1 MKIEYPGSVHNHTQY
16 SNLRLRDC
24 IIREDKLIDYAIEL
38 GHSVLAITDHEALS
52 CHIKAQKYYRK
63 IKEKH
68 PDFKLILGN
77 EIYLCRDGLTKDNFI
92 SGQDRYYHFILLAK
106 DEIGHAQLRELSTRA
121 WKRSWISKGKMRR
134 VPTYYLDLFEV
145 IGANPGHLIGSTACL
160 GGCLPTQIMRA
171 STNPGNKEL
180 LERIDNWAIQ
190 LHNLFGKD
198 NFYLELQPSAITEQ
212 TYVNRKLIE
221 MSERLGIPYII
232 TTDSHYLKKED
243 APIHEAFLNAQD
255 GDREVKS
262 FYLTTYMMDT
272 EELESHLDLTEEELE
287 KAYGN
292 ILTIRDSCKD
302 YDLTKPLE
310 IPILPWREF
319 SPKNVLRPTMRAAI
333 PHFKTFEESD
343 FIGDKKLIDCIVEK
357 VESDERL
364 QNKET
369 YDAIEDCLEKT
380 WTSSIKNK
388 THWSSYY
395 LNLQK
400 IIDCCWDAGTLVGPG
415 RGSGVGFIL
424 LYLCDITQ
432 INPLWETVQTKSWRF
447 LNPDRVSVLD
457 VDIDIEGSRR
467 KKVLQY
473 LRQAYGEDYV
483 TNVATFGT
491 EKPKSAILTAA
502 RGLGIDID
510 AASAIAALIPVDRGQ
525 PRSLRQC
532 FYGDE
537 EAGFAPVKQFVYEM
551 TENYPE
557 LWEVALRIEGLVNR
571 LGQHAGGVIFTDKP
585 LVDYT
590 ALMRAPDGTLV
601 TAYDLHD
608 DEAVSL
614 IKYDLL
620 SIEGLDKIHN
630 ELDLLVEYGYVT
642 PEPTLKETYEK
653 VVGIYN
659 LERDNPDMWKMI
671 WEHRILS
678 LFQMEQQSGI
688 QGIALTHPQSVDD
701 LAHLNSVIRLMAQ
714 EKGAELPLAK
724 YARFKNDIN
733 LWYDE
738 MDHYSVKK
746 EHQELLKKIL
756 LNSYGICEAQEL
768 FMELVQIP
776 ECGGFD
782 LNWADRLRKSIAKK
796 KASEFEALEKEYYTV
811 TKEKGLDEHLCN
823 YVWSVLVSTSRGYG
837 FNLSHT
843 LSYSLVALQEM
854 NLAFKYPLILWDCA
868 CLINDAGGG
877 SDSEE
882 ESEDSD
888 SCENCY
894 EEVVVS
900 SIDSFVDEPDD
911 DDEDDEDDED
921 EEEAPKKVE
930 KKKKKAKSSNY
941 GKVAT
946 AIGKMREEGVSIVP
960 PDINES
966 KLTFSPNVENSEIR
980 YGLTGITRVGAD
992 IVSEIIK
999 NRPYQ
1004 NLEDL
1009 LNRVKMKKPQVIN
1022 LIKAGA
1028 LDCFGDRTEIMHEY
1042 IDLISGKKKRITL
1055 QNMRMLID
1063 FGLIPDEY
1071 DMSRR
1076 VFNYNA
1082 YLRKLL
1088 DDDKKTYLLNDVAF
1102 GFYEKNFDMDKLKED
1117 SRAES
1122 GFSILKTSWKPIYDS
1137 YMAKVRPYVQSH
1149 NQELLKAVNDRLES
1163 DMWNKYCKGS
1173 LSKWEM
1179 DSVSFYSHPHE
1190 LAGADLSAYNCV
1202 DYFSLPEEP
1211 VIETEIMIKGKKI
1224 PLYKIVRIA
1233 GTVLDRDKN
1242 KHSVTLLTTSGVVTV
1257 KIFGTVFAHYD
1268 KQISERGDDGKKH
1281 VIEKSWFAR
1290 GSKIIVSGI
1299 RRGEVFLGKKYART
1313 PWHLVEKIE
1322 SVDEDG
1328 HVVVRHERAGDEE
1341 I

>member
-1 MKIEYPGSVHNHTQY
+1 MKAEYPGSVHNHTHF

-52 CHIKAQKYYRK
+52 CHIKAQKYYQK
-63 IKEKH
+63 IKEKNS
-68 PDFKLILGN
+68 DFKLILGN

-134 VPTYYLDLFEV
+134 VPTYYSDLFEV

-190 LHNLFGKD
+190 LHNLFGES
-198 NFYLELQPSAITEQ
+198 NFYLELQPSATTEQ

-221 MSERLGIPYII
+221 MSERLDIPYII

-262 FYLTTYMMDT
+262 FYLTTYMMST

-292 ILTIRDSCKD
+292 ILTIRDNCKD

-319 SPKNVLRPTMRAAI
+319 NPKNVLRPTMRAAI

-473 LRQAYGEDYV
+473 LRQVYGEDYV

-630 ELDLLVEYGYVT
+630 ELDLLVEYGYIT

-659 LERDNPDMWKMI
+659 LERNNPDMWKMI

-738 MDHYSVKK
+738 MDHYGVKK

-811 TKEKGLDEHLCN
+811 TKEKSLDEHLCN

-854 NLAFKYPLILWDCA
+854 NLAFRYPLILWDCA

-894 EEVVVS
+894 EEVAVS
-900 SIDSFVDEPDD
+900 SIDSFVDEPD

-946 AIGKMREEGVSIVP
+946 AIGKMREEGVSIAP

-966 KLTFSPNVENSEIR
+966 KLTFSPDVENSEIR

-992 IVSEIIK
+992 VVNEIIK

-1211 VIETEIMIKGKKI
+1211 PIETEIMIKGKKV

-1257 KIFGTVFAHYD
+1257 KIFGPVFAHYD

-1290 GSKIIVSGI
+1290 GSKIIISGI

>member
-1 MKIEYPGSVHNHTQY
+1 MKAEYPGSVHNHTHF

-52 CHIKAQKYYRK
+52 CHIKAQKYYQK
-63 IKEKH
+63 IKEKNS
-68 PDFKLILGN
+68 DFKLILGN

-134 VPTYYLDLFEV
+134 VPTYYSDLFEV

-190 LHNLFGKD
+190 LHNLFGEN
-198 NFYLELQPSAITEQ
+198 NFYLELQPSATTEQ

-221 MSERLGIPYII
+221 MSERLDIPYII

-262 FYLTTYMMDT
+262 FYLTTYMMST

-292 ILTIRDSCKD
+292 ILTIRDNCKD

-319 SPKNVLRPTMRAAI
+319 NPKNVLRPTMRAAI

-630 ELDLLVEYGYVT
+630 ELDLLVEYGYIT

-738 MDHYSVKK
+738 MDHYGVKK

-796 KASEFEALEKEYYTV
+796 KASEFEALEKEYYAV

-854 NLAFKYPLILWDCA
+854 NLAFRYPLILWDCA

-882 ESEDSD
+882 ELEDSD

-894 EEVVVS
+894 EEVAVS

-911 DDEDDEDDED
+911 DEDDEDDED
-921 EEEAPKKVE
+921 EEEVPKKVE

-946 AIGKMREEGVSIVP
+946 AIGKMREEGVSIAP

-966 KLTFSPNVENSEIR
+966 KLTFSPDVENSEIR

-992 IVSEIIK
+992 VVNEIIK

-1076 VFNYNA
+1076 VFNYNV

-1211 VIETEIMIKGKKI
+1211 PIETEIMIKGKKV

>member
-1 MKIEYPGSVHNHTQY
+1 MKIEYPGSVHNHTHF

-52 CHIKAQKYYRK
+52 CHIKAQKYYQK
-63 IKEKH
+63 IKEKN

-134 VPTYYLDLFEV
+134 VPTYYSDLFEV

-190 LHNLFGKD
+190 LHNLFGES
-198 NFYLELQPSAITEQ
+198 NFYLELQPSATTEQ
-212 TYVNRKLIE
+212 TYINRKLIE

-262 FYLTTYMMDT
+262 FYLTTYMMST

-292 ILTIRDSCKD
+292 ILTIRNNCKD
-302 YDLTKPLE
+302 YDLAKPLE

-319 SPKNVLRPTMRAAI
+319 NPKNVLRPTMRAAI

-630 ELDLLVEYGYVT
+630 ELDLLVEYGYIT

-738 MDHYSVKK
+738 MDHYGVKK

-811 TKEKGLDEHLCN
+811 TKEKSLDEHLCN

-854 NLAFKYPLILWDCA
+854 NLAFRYPLILWDCA

-894 EEVVVS
+894 EEVAVS

-911 DDEDDEDDED
+911 DEDDEDDED
-921 EEEAPKKVE
+921 EEVPKKVE

-946 AIGKMREEGVSIVP
+946 AIGKMREEGVSIAP

-966 KLTFSPNVENSEIR
+966 KLTFSPDVENSEIR

-992 IVSEIIK
+992 VVNEIIK

-1028 LDCFGDRTEIMHEY
+1028 LDCFGDRIEIMHEY

>member
-1 MKIEYPGSVHNHTQY
+1 MKAEYPGSVHNHTHF

-52 CHIKAQKYYRK
+52 CHIKAQKYYQK
-63 IKEKH
+63 IKEKNS
-68 PDFKLILGN
+68 DFKLILGN

-134 VPTYYLDLFEV
+134 VPTYYSDLFEV

-190 LHNLFGKD
+190 LHNLFGEN
-198 NFYLELQPSAITEQ
+198 NFYLELQPSATTEQ

-221 MSERLGIPYII
+221 MSERLDIPYII

-262 FYLTTYMMDT
+262 FYLTTYMMST

-292 ILTIRDSCKD
+292 ILTIRDNCKD

-319 SPKNVLRPTMRAAI
+319 NPKNVLRPTMRAAI

-369 YDAIEDCLEKT
+369 YNAIEDCLEKT

-630 ELDLLVEYGYVT
+630 ELDLLVEYGYVI

-724 YARFKNDIN
+724 YARFKNNIN

-738 MDHYSVKK
+738 MDHYGVKK

-854 NLAFKYPLILWDCA
+854 NLAFRYPLILWDCA

-877 SDSEE
+877 SDNEE

-894 EEVVVS
+894 EEVTVS

-911 DDEDDEDDED
+911 DEDDEEDED
-921 EEEAPKKVE
+921 EEAPKKVE

-946 AIGKMREEGVSIVP
+946 AIGKMREEGVSIAP

-966 KLTFSPNVENSEIR
+966 KFTFSPDVENSEIR

-992 IVSEIIK
+992 VVNEIIK

-1022 LIKAGA
+1022 LIKAGT

-1088 DDDKKTYLLNDVAF
+1088 DDDKKTYLLNGVAF

-1211 VIETEIMIKGKKI
+1211 PIETEIMIKGKKV

-1257 KIFGTVFAHYD
+1257 KIFGPVFAHYD

-1281 VIEKSWFAR
+1281 IIEKSWFAR
-1290 GSKIIVSGI
+1290 GSKIIISGI

-1313 PWHLVEKIE
+1313 PWHLVEQIE

>member
-190 LHNLFGKD
+190 LHSLFGKD
-198 NFYLELQPSAITEQ
+198 NFYLELQPSATTEQ

-319 SPKNVLRPTMRAAI
+319 NPKNVLRPTMRAAI

-642 PEPTLKETYEK
+642 PESTLKETYEK

-868 CLINDAGGG
+868 CLINDAGGS
-877 SDSEE
+877 SDNEE
-882 ESEDSD
+882 ESEDLDSD
-888 SCENCY
+888 ENCY
-894 EEVVVS
+894 EEITTTS

-911 DDEDDEDDED
+911 EEDDEDDDD

-946 AIGKMREEGVSIVP
+946 AIGKMRAEGVSIVP

-966 KLTFSPNVENSEIR
+966 KLTFSPDVENSEIR

-1163 DMWNKYCKGS
+1163 DMWDKYCKGS

-1211 VIETEIMIKGKKI
+1211 VIETEIMIKGKKV

-1268 KQISERGDDGKKH
+1268 KQISERGEDGKKH
-1281 VIEKSWFAR
+1281 ITEKSWFAR
-1290 GSKIIVSGI
+1290 GEKIIISGI

>member
-1 MKIEYPGSVHNHTQY
+1 MKAEYPGSVHNHTHF

-52 CHIKAQKYYRK
+52 CHIKAQKYYQK
-63 IKEKH
+63 IKEKNS
-68 PDFKLILGN
+68 DFKLILGN

-134 VPTYYLDLFEV
+134 VPTYYSDLFEV

-190 LHNLFGKD
+190 LHNLFGES
-198 NFYLELQPSAITEQ
+198 NFYLELQPSATTEQ

-262 FYLTTYMMDT
+262 FYLTTYMMST

-292 ILTIRDSCKD
+292 ILTIRDNCKD

-319 SPKNVLRPTMRAAI
+319 NPKNVLRPTMRAAI

-473 LRQAYGEDYV
+473 LRQVYGEDYV

-630 ELDLLVEYGYVT
+630 ELDLLVEYGYIT

-659 LERDNPDMWKMI
+659 LERNNPDMWKMI

-738 MDHYSVKK
+738 MDHYGVKK

-811 TKEKGLDEHLCN
+811 TKEKSLDEHLCN

-854 NLAFKYPLILWDCA
+854 NLAFRYPLILWDCA

-894 EEVVVS
+894 EEVAVS
-900 SIDSFVDEPDD
+900 SIDSFVDEPD

-946 AIGKMREEGVSIVP
+946 AIGKMREEGVSIAP

-966 KLTFSPNVENSEIR
+966 KLTFSPDVENSEIR

-992 IVSEIIK
+992 VVNEIIK

-1028 LDCFGDRTEIMHEY
+1028 LDCLGDRTEIMHEY

-1055 QNMRMLID
+1055 KNMRMLID

-1211 VIETEIMIKGKKI
+1211 PIETEIMIKGKKV

-1257 KIFGTVFAHYD
+1257 KIFGPVFAHYD

-1328 HVVVRHERAGDEE
+1328 HVVVKHERAGDEE

>member
-1 MKIEYPGSVHNHTQY
+1 MQNHTQY

-24 IIREDKLIDYAIEL
+24 IIRENKLIDYAIEL

-63 IKEKH
+63 IKEKN
-68 PDFKLILGN
+68 PNFKLILGN

-121 WKRSWISKGKMRR
+121 WKRSWISRGKMRR
-134 VPTYYLDLFEV
+134 VPTYYSDLFDV
-145 IGANPGHLIGSTACL
+145 IGANPGHIIASTACL

-190 LHNLFGKD
+190 LHNLFGES
-198 NFYLELQPSAITEQ
+198 NFYLELQPSATTEQ

-262 FYLTTYMMDT
+262 FYLTTYMMST

-292 ILTIRDSCKD
+292 ILTIRNNCKD

-319 SPKNVLRPTMRAAI
+319 NPKNVLRPTMRAAI

-473 LRQAYGEDYV
+473 LRQVYGEDYV

-630 ELDLLVEYGYVT
+630 ELDLLVEYGYIT

-738 MDHYSVKK
+738 MDHYGVKK

-796 KASEFEALEKEYYTV
+796 KASEFETLEKEYYTV

-854 NLAFKYPLILWDCA
+854 NLAFRYPLILWDCA

-894 EEVVVS
+894 EEVAVS
-900 SIDSFVDEPDD
+900 SIDSFVDEPD

-946 AIGKMREEGVSIVP
+946 AIGKMREEGVSIAP

-966 KLTFSPNVENSEIR
+966 KLTFSPDVENSEIR

-992 IVSEIIK
+992 VVNEIIK

-1022 LIKAGA
+1022 LIKAGT

-1082 YLRKLL
+1082 YLRKFL

-1149 NQELLKAVNDRLES
+1149 NQDLLKAVNDRLES

>member
-1 MKIEYPGSVHNHTQY
+1 MQNHTQY

-24 IIREDKLIDYAIEL
+24 IIRENKLIDYAIEL

-63 IKEKH
+63 IKEKN
-68 PDFKLILGN
+68 PNFKLILGN

-121 WKRSWISKGKMRR
+121 WKRSWISRGKMRR
-134 VPTYYLDLFEV
+134 VPTYYSDLFDV
-145 IGANPGHLIGSTACL
+145 IGANPGHIIASTACL

-190 LHNLFGKD
+190 LHNLFGES
-198 NFYLELQPSAITEQ
+198 NFYLELQPSATTEQ

-262 FYLTTYMMDT
+262 FYLTTYMMST

-292 ILTIRDSCKD
+292 ILTIRNNCKD

-319 SPKNVLRPTMRAAI
+319 NPKNVLRPTMRAAI

-473 LRQAYGEDYV
+473 LRQVYGEDYV

-630 ELDLLVEYGYVT
+630 ELDLLVEYGYIT

-738 MDHYSVKK
+738 MDHYGVKK

-811 TKEKGLDEHLCN
+811 TKEKNLDEHLCN

-854 NLAFKYPLILWDCA
+854 NLAFRYPLILWDCA

-894 EEVVVS
+894 EEVAVS
-900 SIDSFVDEPDD
+900 SIDSFVDEPD

-946 AIGKMREEGVSIVP
+946 AIGKMREEGVSIAP

-966 KLTFSPNVENSEIR
+966 KLTFSPDVENSEIR

-992 IVSEIIK
+992 VVNEIIK

-1082 YLRKLL
+1082 YLRKFL

-1149 NQELLKAVNDRLES
+1149 NQDLLKAVNDRLES

-1268 KQISERGDDGKKH
+1268 KQISERGNDGKKH

>member
-1 MKIEYPGSVHNHTQY
+1 MKAEYPGSVHNHTHF

-52 CHIKAQKYYRK
+52 CHIKAQKYYQK
-63 IKEKH
+63 IKEKN

-134 VPTYYLDLFEV
+134 VPTYYSDLFEV

-190 LHNLFGKD
+190 LHNLFGEN
-198 NFYLELQPSAITEQ
+198 NFYLELQPSATTEQ

-221 MSERLGIPYII
+221 MSERLDIPYII

-262 FYLTTYMMDT
+262 FYLTTYMMNT

-292 ILTIRDSCKD
+292 ILTIKDNCKD

-319 SPKNVLRPTMRAAI
+319 NPKNVLRPTMRAAI

-630 ELDLLVEYGYVT
+630 ELDLLVEYGYIT

-724 YARFKNDIN
+724 YARFKNNIN

-738 MDHYSVKK
+738 MDHYGVKK

-811 TKEKGLDEHLCN
+811 TKEKSLDEHLCN

-854 NLAFKYPLILWDCA
+854 NLAFRYPLILWDCA

-894 EEVVVS
+894 EEVAVS
-900 SIDSFVDEPDD
+900 SIVSFVDEPDD
-911 DDEDDEDDED
+911 DEDDGD
-921 EEEAPKKVE
+921 EEEVPKKVE

-966 KLTFSPNVENSEIR
+966 KLTFSPDVENSEIR

-992 IVSEIIK
+992 VVNEIIK

-1042 IDLISGKKKRITL
+1042 IDLISDKKKRITL

-1102 GFYEKNFDMDKLKED
+1102 GFYEKNFDMNKLRED

>member
-198 NFYLELQPSAITEQ
+198 NFYLELQPSATTEQ

-571 LGQHAGGVIFTDKP
+571 LGQHAGGVIFTDRP

-642 PEPTLKETYEK
+642 PESTLKETYEK

-868 CLINDAGGG
+868 CLINDAGGS
-877 SDSEE
+877 SDNEE
-882 ESEDSD
+882 ESEDLDSD
-888 SCENCY
+888 ENCY
-894 EEVVVS
+894 EEITTTS

-911 DDEDDEDDED
+911 EEDDEDDDD

-946 AIGKMREEGVSIVP
+946 AIGKMRAEGVSIVP

-966 KLTFSPNVENSEIR
+966 KLTFSPDVENSEIR

-1122 GFSILKTSWKPIYDS
+1122 GFSILKTSWKPIYDF

>member
-1 MKIEYPGSVHNHTQY
+1 MKAEYPGSVHNHTHF

-52 CHIKAQKYYRK
+52 CHIKAQKYYQK
-63 IKEKH
+63 IKEKNS
-68 PDFKLILGN
+68 DFKLILGN

-134 VPTYYLDLFEV
+134 VPTYYSDLFEV

-160 GGCLPTQIMRA
+160 GGCLPTQIMQA

-190 LHNLFGKD
+190 LHNLFGEN
-198 NFYLELQPSAITEQ
+198 NFYLELQPSATTEQ

-221 MSERLGIPYII
+221 MSERLDIPYII

-262 FYLTTYMMDT
+262 FYLTTYMMST

-292 ILTIRDSCKD
+292 ILTIRDNCKD

-319 SPKNVLRPTMRAAI
+319 NPKNVLRPTMRAAI

-724 YARFKNDIN
+724 YARFKNNIN

-738 MDHYSVKK
+738 MDHYGVKK

-796 KASEFEALEKEYYTV
+796 KASEFEALEKEYYAV

-877 SDSEE
+877 SDNEE

-888 SCENCY
+888 GCENCY
-894 EEVVVS
+894 EEVTVS

-911 DDEDDEDDED
+911 DEDDEEDED
-921 EEEAPKKVE
+921 EEAPKKVE

-946 AIGKMREEGVSIVP
+946 AIGKMREEGVSIAP

-966 KLTFSPNVENSEIR
+966 KLTFSPDVENSEIR

-992 IVSEIIK
+992 VVNEIIK

-1088 DDDKKTYLLNDVAF
+1088 DNDKKTYLLNDVAF

-1211 VIETEIMIKGKKI
+1211 PIETEIMIKGKKV

-1233 GTVLDRDKN
+1233 GTVLDRDKS

-1257 KIFGTVFAHYD
+1257 KIFGPVFAHYD

-1281 VIEKSWFAR
+1281 IIEKSWFAR
-1290 GSKIIVSGI
+1290 GSKIIISGI

-1313 PWHLVEKIE
+1313 PWHLVEQIE

>member
-1 MKIEYPGSVHNHTQY
+1 MKAEYPGSVHNHTHF

-52 CHIKAQKYYRK
+52 CHIKAQKYYQK
-63 IKEKH
+63 IKEKN

-134 VPTYYLDLFEV
+134 VPTYYSDLFEV

-180 LERIDNWAIQ
+180 LERIDNWVIQ
-190 LHNLFGKD
+190 LHNLFGES
-198 NFYLELQPSAITEQ
+198 NFYLELQPSATTEQ

-262 FYLTTYMMDT
+262 FYLTTYMMST

-292 ILTIRDSCKD
+292 ILTIRNNCKD
-302 YDLTKPLE
+302 YDLAKPLE

-319 SPKNVLRPTMRAAI
+319 NPKNVLRPTMRAAI

-642 PEPTLKETYEK
+642 PESTLKETYEK

-738 MDHYSVKK
+738 MDHYGVKK

-966 KLTFSPNVENSEIR
+966 KLTFSPDVENSEIR

-1102 GFYEKNFDMDKLKED
+1102 GFYEKNFDIDKLKED

-1281 VIEKSWFAR
+1281 VIEKSLFTR
-1290 GSKIIVSGI
+1290 GTKIIITGI
-1299 RRGEVFLGKKYART
+1299 RRGEVFVAKKYART
-1313 PWHLVEKIE
+1313 PYPLVEKIDE
-1322 SVDEDG
+1322 IYEDG
-1328 HVVVRHERAGDEE
+1328 TIRTSIRDTNSL
-1341 I
+1341 

>member
-1 MKIEYPGSVHNHTQY
+1 MKAEYPGSVHNHTHF

-52 CHIKAQKYYRK
+52 CHIKAQKYYQK
-63 IKEKH
+63 IKEKNS
-68 PDFKLILGN
+68 DFKLILGN

-134 VPTYYLDLFEV
+134 VPTYYSDLFEV

-190 LHNLFGKD
+190 LHNLFGES
-198 NFYLELQPSAITEQ
+198 NFYLELQPSATTEQ

-221 MSERLGIPYII
+221 MSERLDIPYII

-262 FYLTTYMMDT
+262 FYLTTYMMST

-292 ILTIRDSCKD
+292 ILTIRDNCKD

-319 SPKNVLRPTMRAAI
+319 NPKNVLRPTMRAAI

-473 LRQAYGEDYV
+473 LRQVYGEDYV

-630 ELDLLVEYGYVT
+630 ELDLLVEYGYIT

-659 LERDNPDMWKMI
+659 LERNNPDMWKMI

-738 MDHYSVKK
+738 MDHYGVKK

-811 TKEKGLDEHLCN
+811 TKEKSLNEHLCN

-854 NLAFKYPLILWDCA
+854 NLAFRYPLILWDCA

-894 EEVVVS
+894 EEVAVS
-900 SIDSFVDEPDD
+900 SIDSFVDEPD

-946 AIGKMREEGVSIVP
+946 AIGKMREEGVSIAP

-966 KLTFSPNVENSEIR
+966 KLTFSPDVENSEIR

-992 IVSEIIK
+992 VVNEIIK

-1211 VIETEIMIKGKKI
+1211 PIETEIMIKGKKV

-1257 KIFGTVFAHYD
+1257 KIFGPVFAHYD

-1290 GSKIIVSGI
+1290 GSKIIISGI

>member
-1 MKIEYPGSVHNHTQY
+1 MKAEYPGSVHNHTHF

-52 CHIKAQKYYRK
+52 CHIKAQKYYQK
-63 IKEKH
+63 IKEKN

-134 VPTYYLDLFEV
+134 VPTYYSDLFEV
-145 IGANPGHLIGSTACL
+145 VGANPGHLIGSTACL
-160 GGCLPTQIMRA
+160 GGCLPTQIIRA

-190 LHNLFGKD
+190 LHNLFGEG
-198 NFYLELQPSAITEQ
+198 NFYLELQPSATTEQ

-292 ILTIRDSCKD
+292 ILTIKDNCKD

-319 SPKNVLRPTMRAAI
+319 NPKNVLRPTMRAAI
-333 PHFKTFEESD
+333 SHFKTFEESD
-343 FIGDKKLIDCIVEK
+343 FIGDRKLIDCIVEK
-357 VESDERL
+357 VESDKRL

-432 INPLWETVQTKSWRF
+432 INPLLETVQTKSWRF

-557 LWEVALRIEGLVNR
+557 LWEVALRIEGLVNH

-630 ELDLLVEYGYVT
+630 ELDLLVEYGYVI

-724 YARFKNDIN
+724 YARFKNNIN

-738 MDHYSVKK
+738 MDHYGVKK

-796 KASEFEALEKEYYTV
+796 KASEFEALEKEYYAV

-854 NLAFKYPLILWDCA
+854 NLAFRYPLILWDCA

-877 SDSEE
+877 SDNEE

-894 EEVVVS
+894 EEVTVS

-911 DDEDDEDDED
+911 DEDDEEDED
-921 EEEAPKKVE
+921 EEAPKKVE

-946 AIGKMREEGVSIVP
+946 AIGKMREEGVSIAP

-966 KLTFSPNVENSEIR
+966 KLTFSPDVENSEIR

-992 IVSEIIK
+992 VVNEIIK

-1028 LDCFGDRTEIMHEY
+1028 LDCFGDRIEIMHEY

-1102 GFYEKNFDMDKLKED
+1102 EFYEKNFDMDKLKED

-1211 VIETEIMIKGKKI
+1211 PIETEIMIKGKKV

-1257 KIFGTVFAHYD
+1257 KIFGPVFAHYD

-1281 VIEKSWFAR
+1281 IIEKSWFAR
-1290 GSKIIVSGI
+1290 GSKIIISGI

-1313 PWHLVEKIE
+1313 PWHLVEQIE

>member
-1 MKIEYPGSVHNHTQY
+1 MKAEYPGSVHNHTHF

-52 CHIKAQKYYRK
+52 CHIKAQKYYQK
-63 IKEKH
+63 IKEKN

-134 VPTYYLDLFEV
+134 VPTYYSDLFEV

-180 LERIDNWAIQ
+180 LKRIDNWAIQ
-190 LHNLFGKD
+190 LHNLFGES
-198 NFYLELQPSAITEQ
+198 NFYLELQPSATTEQ

-221 MSERLGIPYII
+221 MSERLDIPYII

-262 FYLTTYMMDT
+262 FYLTTYMMST

-292 ILTIRDSCKD
+292 ILTIRDNCKD

-319 SPKNVLRPTMRAAI
+319 NPKNVLRPTMRAAI

-473 LRQAYGEDYV
+473 LRQVYGEDYV

-630 ELDLLVEYGYVT
+630 ELDLLVEYGYIT

-659 LERDNPDMWKMI
+659 LERNNPDMWKMI

-738 MDHYSVKK
+738 MDHYGVKK

-811 TKEKGLDEHLCN
+811 TKEKSLDEHLCN

-854 NLAFKYPLILWDCA
+854 NLAFRYPLILWDCA

-894 EEVVVS
+894 EEVAVS
-900 SIDSFVDEPDD
+900 SIDSFVDEPD

-946 AIGKMREEGVSIVP
+946 AIGKMREEGVSIAP

-966 KLTFSPNVENSEIR
+966 KLTFSPDVENSEIR

-992 IVSEIIK
+992 VVNEIIK

-1211 VIETEIMIKGKKI
+1211 PIETEIMIKGKKV

-1257 KIFGTVFAHYD
+1257 KIFGPVFAHYD
-1268 KQISERGDDGKKH
+1268 KQISERGDDGKKY

-1290 GSKIIVSGI
+1290 GSKIIISGI

>member
-1 MKIEYPGSVHNHTQY
+1 MQNHTQY

-24 IIREDKLIDYAIEL
+24 IIRENKLIDYAIEL

-63 IKEKH
+63 IKEKS
-68 PDFKLILGN
+68 PNFKLILGN

-121 WKRSWISKGKMRR
+121 WKRSWISRGKMRR
-134 VPTYYLDLFEV
+134 VPTYYSDLFDV
-145 IGANPGHLIGSTACL
+145 IGANPGHIIASTACL

-190 LHNLFGKD
+190 LHNLFGES
-198 NFYLELQPSAITEQ
+198 NFYLELQPSATTEQ

-262 FYLTTYMMDT
+262 FYLTTYMMST

-292 ILTIRDSCKD
+292 ILTIRNNCKD

-319 SPKNVLRPTMRAAI
+319 NPKNVLRPTMRAAI

-473 LRQAYGEDYV
+473 LRQVYGEDYV

-630 ELDLLVEYGYVT
+630 ELDLLVEYGYIT

-738 MDHYSVKK
+738 MDHYGVKK

-854 NLAFKYPLILWDCA
+854 NLAFRYPLILWDCA

-894 EEVVVS
+894 EEVAVS
-900 SIDSFVDEPDD
+900 SIDSFVDEPD

-946 AIGKMREEGVSIVP
+946 AIGKMREEGVSIAP

-966 KLTFSPNVENSEIR
+966 KLTFSPDVENSEIR

-992 IVSEIIK
+992 VVNEIIK

-1055 QNMRMLID
+1055 QNMKMLID

-1082 YLRKLL
+1082 YLRKFL

-1149 NQELLKAVNDRLES
+1149 NQDLLKAVNDRLES

-1281 VIEKSWFAR
+1281 VIEKSLFTR
-1290 GSKIIVSGI
+1290 GTKIIVSGI

>member
-1 MKIEYPGSVHNHTQY
+1 MKAEYPGSVHNHTHF

-52 CHIKAQKYYRK
+52 CHIKAQKYYQK
-63 IKEKH
+63 IKEKN

-134 VPTYYLDLFEV
+134 VPTYYSDLFEV
-145 IGANPGHLIGSTACL
+145 VGANPGHLIGSTACL

-190 LHNLFGKD
+190 LHNLFGEG
-198 NFYLELQPSAITEQ
+198 NFYLELQPSATTEQ

-292 ILTIRDSCKD
+292 ILTIRDNCKD

-310 IPILPWREF
+310 IPILPWRKF
-319 SPKNVLRPTMRAAI
+319 NPKNVLRPTMRAAI
-333 PHFKTFEESD
+333 SHFKTFEESD
-343 FIGDKKLIDCIVEK
+343 FIGDRKLIDCIVEK
-357 VESDERL
+357 VENDERL

-447 LNPDRVSVLD
+447 LNPDRVSILD

-630 ELDLLVEYGYVT
+630 ELDLLVEYGYVI

-714 EKGAELPLAK
+714 KKGAELPLAK
-724 YARFKNDIN
+724 YARFKNNIN

-738 MDHYSVKK
+738 MDHYGVKK

-854 NLAFKYPLILWDCA
+854 NLAFRYPLILWDCA

-877 SDSEE
+877 SDNEE

-894 EEVVVS
+894 EEVTVS

-911 DDEDDEDDED
+911 DEDDEDDED
-921 EEEAPKKVE
+921 EETPKKLE

-946 AIGKMREEGVSIVP
+946 AIGKMREEGVSIAP

-966 KLTFSPNVENSEIR
+966 KLTFSPDVENSEIR

-992 IVSEIIK
+992 VVNEIIK

-1028 LDCFGDRTEIMHEY
+1028 LDCFGDRIEIMHEY

-1211 VIETEIMIKGKKI
+1211 PIETEIMIKGKKV

-1257 KIFGTVFAHYD
+1257 KIFGPVFAHYD

-1290 GSKIIVSGI
+1290 GSKIIISGI

-1313 PWHLVEKIE
+1313 PWHLVEQIE

>member
-1 MKIEYPGSVHNHTQY
+1 MKAEYPGSVHNHTHF

-52 CHIKAQKYYRK
+52 CHIKAQKYYQK
-63 IKEKH
+63 IKEKN

-134 VPTYYLDLFEV
+134 VPTYYSDLFEV

-190 LHNLFGKD
+190 LHNLFGEN
-198 NFYLELQPSAITEQ
+198 NFYLELQPSATTEQ

-221 MSERLGIPYII
+221 MSERLDIPYII

-262 FYLTTYMMDT
+262 FYLTAYMMNT

-292 ILTIRDSCKD
+292 ILTIKDNCKD

-319 SPKNVLRPTMRAAI
+319 NPKNVLRPTMRAAI

-483 TNVATFGT
+483 INVATFGT

-630 ELDLLVEYGYVT
+630 ELDLLVEYGYIT
-642 PEPTLKETYEK
+642 PELTLKETYEK

-724 YARFKNDIN
+724 YARFKNNIN

-738 MDHYSVKK
+738 MDHYGVKK

-811 TKEKGLDEHLCN
+811 TKEKSLDEHLCN

-854 NLAFKYPLILWDCA
+854 NLAFRYPLILWDCA

-894 EEVVVS
+894 EEVAVS

-911 DDEDDEDDED
+911 DEDDDD
-921 EEEAPKKVE
+921 EEEVPKKVE

-966 KLTFSPNVENSEIR
+966 KLTFSPDVENSEIR

-992 IVSEIIK
+992 VVNEIIK

-1042 IDLISGKKKRITL
+1042 IDLISDKKKRITL

-1102 GFYEKNFDMDKLKED
+1102 GFYEKNFDMNKLKED

-1299 RRGEVFLGKKYART
+1299 RRGEVFLGKEYART

>member
-1 MKIEYPGSVHNHTQY
+1 MQNHTQY

-24 IIREDKLIDYAIEL
+24 IIRENKLIDYAIEL

-63 IKEKH
+63 IKEKN
-68 PDFKLILGN
+68 PNFKLILGN

-121 WKRSWISKGKMRR
+121 WKRSWISRGKMRR
-134 VPTYYLDLFEV
+134 VPTYYSDLFDV
-145 IGANPGHLIGSTACL
+145 IGANPGHIIASTACL

-190 LHNLFGKD
+190 LHNLFGES
-198 NFYLELQPSAITEQ
+198 NFYLELQPSATTEQ

-262 FYLTTYMMDT
+262 FYLTTYMMST

-292 ILTIRDSCKD
+292 ILTIRNNCKD

-319 SPKNVLRPTMRAAI
+319 NPKNVLRPTMRAAI

-473 LRQAYGEDYV
+473 LRQVYGEDYV

-630 ELDLLVEYGYVT
+630 ELDLLVEYGYIT

-724 YARFKNDIN
+724 YARFKNDIT

-738 MDHYSVKK
+738 MDHYGVKK

-854 NLAFKYPLILWDCA
+854 NLALRYPLILWDCA

-894 EEVVVS
+894 EEVAVS
-900 SIDSFVDEPDD
+900 SIDSFVDEPD

-946 AIGKMREEGVSIVP
+946 AIGKMREEGVSIAP

-966 KLTFSPNVENSEIR
+966 KLTFSPDVENSEIR

-992 IVSEIIK
+992 VVNEIIK

-1082 YLRKLL
+1082 YLRKFL

-1149 NQELLKAVNDRLES
+1149 NQDLLKAVNDRLES

-1281 VIEKSWFAR
+1281 VIEKSLFTR
-1290 GSKIIVSGI
+1290 GTKIIVSGV
-1299 RRGEVFLGKKYART
+1299 RRGDVFIAKKYART
-1313 PWHLVEKIE
+1313 PYPLVEKIDE
-1322 SVDEDG
+1322 IYEDG
-1328 HVVVRHERAGDEE
+1328 TIRTSIRDTNSL
-1341 I
+1341 

>member
-1 MKIEYPGSVHNHTQY
+1 MQNHTQY

-24 IIREDKLIDYAIEL
+24 IIRENQLIDYAIEL
-38 GHSVLAITDHEALS
+38 GHSVVAITDHEALS

-63 IKEKH
+63 IKEKN

-121 WKRSWISKGKMRR
+121 WKRSWISRGKMRR
-134 VPTYYLDLFEV
+134 VPTYYSDLFDV
-145 IGANPGHLIGSTACL
+145 IGANPGHIIASTACL

-171 STNPGNKEL
+171 SRTPNDTQL
-180 LERIDNWAIQ
+180 LERIDNWVIQ
-190 LHNLFGKD
+190 LHKLFGEG
-198 NFYLELQPSAITEQ
+198 NFYLELQPSESIEQ

-221 MSERLGIPYII
+221 MGERLGVPYII

-272 EELESHLDLTEEELE
+272 EELESHLDLTKEELE
-287 KAYGN
+287 TAYNN
-292 ILTIRDSCKD
+292 ILAIKDSCCD

-319 SPKNVLRPTMRAAI
+319 NPKNILRPEMRAAI
-333 PHFKTFEESD
+333 PHFETFEKSD
-343 FIGDKKLIDCIVEK
+343 FIGDRKLVDCIVEK

-473 LRQAYGEDYV
+473 LRQVYGEDYV

-585 LVDYT
+585 MVEYT
-590 ALMRAPDGTLV
+590 ALMRAPDDTLV

-608 DEAVSL
+608 AESVSL

-630 ELDLLVEYGYVT
+630 ELDLLTEYGYVT
-642 PEPTLKETYEK
+642 PEATLKETYEK

-659 LERDNPDMWKMI
+659 LERNDPEMWKMI
-671 WEHRILS
+671 WKHRVLS

-688 QGIALTHPQSVDD
+688 QGIALTHPESVDD

-724 YARFKNDIN
+724 YARFKNDIT

-738 MDHYSVKK
+738 MDHYGVKK

-796 KASEFEALEKEYYTV
+796 NASEFEALEKEYYSV

-854 NLAFKYPLILWDCA
+854 NLAFKYPVIFWDCA
-868 CLINDAGGG
+868 CLINDAGGTNG
-877 SDSEE
+877 EEDEDEE
-882 ESEDSD
+882 ELE
-888 SCENCY
+888 SCC
-894 EEVVVS
+894 EEAVTS
-900 SIDSFVDEPDD
+900 SIDSFIDEEDDD
-911 DDEDDEDDED
+911 DDEEDDE
-921 EEEAPKKVE
+921 EETVKKVE
-930 KKKKKAKSSNY
+930 KKKKKVKSTNY

-946 AIGKMREEGVSIVP
+946 AIGKMRAEGVSIVP

-966 KLTFSPNVENSEIR
+966 TLTFSPDVENLEIR

-992 IVSEIIK
+992 VVSEIIK

-1042 IDLISGKKKRITL
+1042 IGIIAGKKKRITL

-1071 DMSRR
+1071 DMVRR
-1076 VFNYNA
+1076 VFNYNG
-1082 YLRKLL
+1082 YLKKLI
-1088 DDDKKTYLLNDVAF
+1088 DEDKKIYLLNDIAL
-1102 GFYEKNFDMDKLKED
+1102 GFYEKNFDMDKLRED
-1117 SRAES
+1117 PRAES
-1122 GFSILKTSWKPIYDS
+1122 GFGILKTTWKSIYDS
-1137 YMAKVRPYVQSH
+1137 YMDKVRPYVKKHSE
-1149 NQELLKAVNDRLES
+1149 ELLNAVNNRLES
-1163 DMWNKYCKGS
+1163 DMWEKYCKGS

-1190 LAGADLSAYNCV
+1190 LEGVNLDPYHCV
-1202 DYFSLPEEP
+1202 DFFSLPEEP
-1211 VIETEIMIKGKKI
+1211 KVVETITIKGKNV
-1224 PLYKIVRIA
+1224 PLYKISRIA

-1242 KHSVTLLTTSGVVTV
+1242 KHSVTLLTTTGVVTV
-1257 KIFGTVFAHYD
+1257 KVFGPVFAHYD
-1268 KQISERGDDGKKH
+1268 KQISERGEDGKKH

-1299 RRGEVFLGKKYART
+1299 RRGDAFIAKKYART
-1313 PWHLVEKIE
+1313 PWHLVEKIDI
-1322 SVDEDG
+1322 VNDDG
-1328 HVVVRHERAGDEE
+1328 SIVLKRERAGDEE
-1341 I
+1341 E

>member
-1 MKIEYPGSVHNHTQY
+1 MQNHTQY

-24 IIREDKLIDYAIEL
+24 IIRENKLIDYAIEL

-63 IKEKH
+63 IKEKN
-68 PDFKLILGN
+68 PNFKLILGN

-121 WKRSWISKGKMRR
+121 WKRSWISRGKMRR
-134 VPTYYLDLFEV
+134 VPTYYSDLFDV
-145 IGANPGHLIGSTACL
+145 IGANPGHIIASTACL

-190 LHNLFGKD
+190 LHNLFGES
-198 NFYLELQPSAITEQ
+198 NFYLELQPSATTEQ

-262 FYLTTYMMDT
+262 FYLTTYMMST

-292 ILTIRDSCKD
+292 ILTIRNNCKD

-319 SPKNVLRPTMRAAI
+319 NPKNVLRPTMRAAI

-473 LRQAYGEDYV
+473 LRQVYGEDYV

-630 ELDLLVEYGYVT
+630 ELDLLVEYGYIT

-738 MDHYSVKK
+738 MDHYGVKK

-854 NLAFKYPLILWDCA
+854 NLAFRYPLILWDCA

-894 EEVVVS
+894 EEVTVS

-911 DDEDDEDDED
+911 DEDDEDDED
-921 EEEAPKKVE
+921 EEAPKKVE

-946 AIGKMREEGVSIVP
+946 AIGKMREEGVSIAP

-966 KLTFSPNVENSEIR
+966 KLTFSPDVENSEIR

-992 IVSEIIK
+992 VVNEIIK

-1082 YLRKLL
+1082 YLRKFL

-1149 NQELLKAVNDRLES
+1149 NQDLLKAVNDRLES

-1233 GTVLDRDKN
+1233 GTVLDRDKD

>member
-1 MKIEYPGSVHNHTQY
+1 MQNHTQY

-24 IIREDKLIDYAIEL
+24 IIRENKLIDYAIEL

-63 IKEKH
+63 IKEKN
-68 PDFKLILGN
+68 PNFKLILGN

-121 WKRSWISKGKMRR
+121 WKRSWISRGKMRR
-134 VPTYYLDLFEV
+134 VPTYYSDLFDV
-145 IGANPGHLIGSTACL
+145 IGANPGHIIASTACL

-190 LHNLFGKD
+190 LHNLFGES
-198 NFYLELQPSAITEQ
+198 NFYLELQPSATTEQ

-262 FYLTTYMMDT
+262 FYLTTYMMST

-292 ILTIRDSCKD
+292 ILTIRNNCKD

-319 SPKNVLRPTMRAAI
+319 NPKNVLRPTMRAAI

-473 LRQAYGEDYV
+473 LRQVYGEDYV

-630 ELDLLVEYGYVT
+630 ELDLLVEYGYIT

-724 YARFKNDIN
+724 YARFKNDIT

-738 MDHYSVKK
+738 MDHYGVKK

-796 KASEFEALEKEYYTV
+796 KASEFEVLEKEYYTV

-854 NLAFKYPLILWDCA
+854 NLAFRYPLILWDCA

-894 EEVVVS
+894 EEVAVS
-900 SIDSFVDEPDD
+900 SIDSFVDEPD

-946 AIGKMREEGVSIVP
+946 AIGKMREEGVSIAP

-966 KLTFSPNVENSEIR
+966 KLTFSPDVENSEIR

-992 IVSEIIK
+992 VVNEIIK

-1082 YLRKLL
+1082 YLRKFL

-1149 NQELLKAVNDRLES
+1149 NQDLLKAVNDRLES

-1257 KIFGTVFAHYD
+1257 KIFGAVFAHYD

-1281 VIEKSWFAR
+1281 VIEKSLFTR
-1290 GSKIIVSGI
+1290 GTKIIVSGV
-1299 RRGEVFLGKKYART
+1299 RRGDVFIAKKYART
-1313 PWHLVEKIE
+1313 PYPLVEKIDE
-1322 SVDEDG
+1322 IYEDG
-1328 HVVVRHERAGDEE
+1328 TIRTSIRDTNSL
-1341 I
+1341 

>member
-1 MKIEYPGSVHNHTQY
+1 MQNHTQY

-24 IIREDKLIDYAIEL
+24 IIRENKLIDYAIEL

-63 IKEKH
+63 IKEKN
-68 PDFKLILGN
+68 PNFKLILGN

-121 WKRSWISKGKMRR
+121 WKRSWISRGKMRR
-134 VPTYYLDLFEV
+134 VPTYYSDLFDV
-145 IGANPGHLIGSTACL
+145 IGANPGHIIASTACL

-190 LHNLFGKD
+190 LHNLFGES
-198 NFYLELQPSAITEQ
+198 NFYLELQPSATTEQ

-262 FYLTTYMMDT
+262 FYLTTYMMST

-292 ILTIRDSCKD
+292 ILTIRNNCKD

-319 SPKNVLRPTMRAAI
+319 NPKNVLRPTMRAAI

-473 LRQAYGEDYV
+473 LRQVYGEDYV

-630 ELDLLVEYGYVT
+630 ELDLLVEYGYIT

-659 LERDNPDMWKMI
+659 LERDNSDMWKMI

-738 MDHYSVKK
+738 MDHYGVKK

-854 NLAFKYPLILWDCA
+854 NLAFRYPLILWDCA

-894 EEVVVS
+894 EEVAVS
-900 SIDSFVDEPDD
+900 SIDSFVDEPD

-946 AIGKMREEGVSIVP
+946 AIGKMREEGISIAP

-966 KLTFSPNVENSEIR
+966 KLTFSPDVENSEIR

-992 IVSEIIK
+992 VVNEIIK

-1082 YLRKLL
+1082 YLRKFL

-1149 NQELLKAVNDRLES
+1149 NQDLLKAVNDRLES

>member
-1 MKIEYPGSVHNHTQY
+1 MQNHTQY

-24 IIREDKLIDYAIEL
+24 IIRENKLIDYAIEL

-63 IKEKH
+63 IKEKN
-68 PDFKLILGN
+68 PNFKLILGN

-121 WKRSWISKGKMRR
+121 WKRSWISRGKMRR
-134 VPTYYLDLFEV
+134 VPTYYSDLFDV
-145 IGANPGHLIGSTACL
+145 IGANPGHIIASTACL

-190 LHNLFGKD
+190 LHNLFGES
-198 NFYLELQPSAITEQ
+198 NFYLELQPSATTEQ

-262 FYLTTYMMDT
+262 FYLTTYMMST

-292 ILTIRDSCKD
+292 ILTIRNNCKD

-319 SPKNVLRPTMRAAI
+319 NPKNVLRPTMRAAI

-473 LRQAYGEDYV
+473 LRQVYGEDYV

-630 ELDLLVEYGYVT
+630 ELDLLVEYGYIT

-724 YARFKNDIN
+724 YARFKNDIT

-738 MDHYSVKK
+738 MDHYGVKK

-854 NLAFKYPLILWDCA
+854 NLAFRYPLILWDCA

-894 EEVVVS
+894 EEVAVS
-900 SIDSFVDEPDD
+900 SIDSFVDEPD

-946 AIGKMREEGVSIVP
+946 AIGKMREEGVSIAP

-966 KLTFSPNVENSEIR
+966 KLTFSPDVENSEIR

-992 IVSEIIK
+992 VVNEIIK

-1082 YLRKLL
+1082 YLRKFL

-1149 NQELLKAVNDRLES
+1149 NQDLLKAVNDRLES

>member
-1 MKIEYPGSVHNHTQY
+1 M
-16 SNLRLRDC
+16 
-24 IIREDKLIDYAIEL
+24 
-38 GHSVLAITDHEALS
+38 
-52 CHIKAQKYYRK
+52 
-63 IKEKH
+63 
-68 PDFKLILGN
+68 
-77 EIYLCRDGLTKDNFI
+77 
-92 SGQDRYYHFILLAK
+92 
-106 DEIGHAQLRELSTRA
+106 
-121 WKRSWISKGKMRR
+121 
-134 VPTYYLDLFEV
+134 
-145 IGANPGHLIGSTACL
+145 
-160 GGCLPTQIMRA
+160 
-171 STNPGNKEL
+171 
-180 LERIDNWAIQ
+180 
-190 LHNLFGKD
+190 
-198 NFYLELQPSAITEQ
+198 
-212 TYVNRKLIE
+212 
-221 MSERLGIPYII
+221 
-232 TTDSHYLKKED
+232 
-243 APIHEAFLNAQD
+243 
-255 GDREVKS
+255 
-262 FYLTTYMMDT
+262 
-272 EELESHLDLTEEELE
+272 
-287 KAYGN
+287 
-292 ILTIRDSCKD
+292 
-302 YDLTKPLE
+302 
-310 IPILPWREF
+310 
-319 SPKNVLRPTMRAAI
+319 
-333 PHFKTFEESD
+333 
-343 FIGDKKLIDCIVEK
+343 
-357 VESDERL
+357 
-364 QNKET
+364 
-369 YDAIEDCLEKT
+369 
-380 WTSSIKNK
+380 
-388 THWSSYY
+388 
-395 LNLQK
+395 
-400 IIDCCWDAGTLVGPG
+400 
-415 RGSGVGFIL
+415 
-424 LYLCDITQ
+424 
-432 INPLWETVQTKSWRF
+432 
-447 LNPDRVSVLD
+447 
-457 VDIDIEGSRR
+457 
-467 KKVLQY
+467 
-473 LRQAYGEDYV
+473 
-483 TNVATFGT
+483 
-491 EKPKSAILTAA
+491 
-502 RGLGIDID
+502 
-510 AASAIAALIPVDRGQ
+510 
-525 PRSLRQC
+525 
-532 FYGDE
+532 
-537 EAGFAPVKQFVYEM
+537 
-551 TENYPE
+551 
-557 LWEVALRIEGLVNR
+557 
-571 LGQHAGGVIFTDKP
+571 
-585 LVDYT
+585 
-590 ALMRAPDGTLV
+590 
-601 TAYDLHD
+601 
-608 DEAVSL
+608 
-614 IKYDLL
+614 
-620 SIEGLDKIHN
+620 
-630 ELDLLVEYGYVT
+630 
-642 PEPTLKETYEK
+642 
-653 VVGIYN
+653 
-659 LERDNPDMWKMI
+659 
-671 WEHRILS
+671 
-678 LFQMEQQSGI
+678 
-688 QGIALTHPQSVDD
+688 
-701 LAHLNSVIRLMAQ
+701 
-714 EKGAELPLAK
+714 
-724 YARFKNDIN
+724 
-733 LWYDE
+733 
-738 MDHYSVKK
+738 
-746 EHQELLKKIL
+746 
-756 LNSYGICEAQEL
+756 
-768 FMELVQIP
+768 
-776 ECGGFD
+776 
-782 LNWADRLRKSIAKK
+782 KK

-854 NLAFKYPLILWDCA
+854 NLAFRYPLILWDCA

-877 SDSEE
+877 SDNEE

-894 EEVVVS
+894 EEVAVS

-911 DDEDDEDDED
+911 DEDDEDDED
-921 EEEAPKKVE
+921 EEEVPKKVE

-946 AIGKMREEGVSIVP
+946 AIGKMREEGVSIAP

-966 KLTFSPNVENSEIR
+966 KLTFSPDVENSEIR

-1088 DDDKKTYLLNDVAF
+1088 DGDKKTYLLNDVAF

-1122 GFSILKTSWKPIYDS
+1122 GFSISKTSWKPIYDS

-1149 NQELLKAVNDRLES
+1149 NQELLKAVNDRLENE
-1163 DMWNKYCKGS
+1163 MWNKYCKGS

-1211 VIETEIMIKGKKI
+1211 PIETEIMIKGKKV

-1257 KIFGTVFAHYD
+1257 KIFGPVFAHYD

-1290 GSKIIVSGI
+1290 GSKIIISGI

-1313 PWHLVEKIE
+1313 PWHLVEQIE

>member
-1 MKIEYPGSVHNHTQY
+1 M
-16 SNLRLRDC
+16 
-24 IIREDKLIDYAIEL
+24 IDYAIEL

-63 IKEKH
+63 IKEKN
-68 PDFKLILGN
+68 PNFKLILGN

-121 WKRSWISKGKMRR
+121 WKRSWISRGKMRR
-134 VPTYYLDLFEV
+134 VPTYYSDLFDV
-145 IGANPGHLIGSTACL
+145 IGANPGHIIASTACL

-190 LHNLFGKD
+190 LHNLFGES
-198 NFYLELQPSAITEQ
+198 NFYLELQPSATTEQ

-262 FYLTTYMMDT
+262 FYLTTYMMST

-292 ILTIRDSCKD
+292 ILTIRNNCKD

-319 SPKNVLRPTMRAAI
+319 NPKNVLRPTMRAAI

-357 VESDERL
+357 VESDDRL

-473 LRQAYGEDYV
+473 LRQVYGEDYV

-630 ELDLLVEYGYVT
+630 ELDLLVEYGYIT
-642 PEPTLKETYEK
+642 PEPNLKETYEK

-671 WEHRILS
+671 WDHRILS

-738 MDHYSVKK
+738 MDHYGVKK

-854 NLAFKYPLILWDCA
+854 NLAFRYPLILWDCA

-894 EEVVVS
+894 EEVAVS
-900 SIDSFVDEPDD
+900 SIDSFVDEPD

-946 AIGKMREEGVSIVP
+946 AIGKMREEGVSIAP

-966 KLTFSPNVENSEIR
+966 KLTFSPDVENSEIR

-992 IVSEIIK
+992 VVNEIIK

-1149 NQELLKAVNDRLES
+1149 NQDLLKAVNDRLES

>member
-1 MKIEYPGSVHNHTQY
+1 MQNHTQY

-24 IIREDKLIDYAIEL
+24 IIRENKLIDYAIEL

-63 IKEKH
+63 IKEKN
-68 PDFKLILGN
+68 PNFKLILGN

-121 WKRSWISKGKMRR
+121 WKRSWISRGKMRR
-134 VPTYYLDLFEV
+134 VPTYYSDLFDV
-145 IGANPGHLIGSTACL
+145 IGANPGHIIASTACL

-180 LERIDNWAIQ
+180 FERIDNWAIQ
-190 LHNLFGKD
+190 LHNLFGES
-198 NFYLELQPSAITEQ
+198 NFYLELQPSATTEQ

-262 FYLTTYMMDT
+262 FYLTTYMMST

-292 ILTIRDSCKD
+292 ILTIRNNCKD

-319 SPKNVLRPTMRAAI
+319 NPKNVLRPTMRAAI

-473 LRQAYGEDYV
+473 LRQVYGEDYV

-630 ELDLLVEYGYVT
+630 ELDLLVEYGYIT

-738 MDHYSVKK
+738 MDHYGVKK

-823 YVWSVLVSTSRGYG
+823 YIWSVLVSTSRGYG

-854 NLAFKYPLILWDCA
+854 NLAFRYPLILWDCA

-894 EEVVVS
+894 EEVAVS
-900 SIDSFVDEPDD
+900 SIDSFVDEPD

-946 AIGKMREEGVSIVP
+946 AIGKMREEGVSIAP

-966 KLTFSPNVENSEIR
+966 KLTFSPDVENSEIR

-992 IVSEIIK
+992 VVNEIIK

-1082 YLRKLL
+1082 YLRKFL

-1149 NQELLKAVNDRLES
+1149 NQDLLKAVNDRLES

-1281 VIEKSWFAR
+1281 VIEKSLFTR
-1290 GSKIIVSGI
+1290 GTKIIVSGV
-1299 RRGEVFLGKKYART
+1299 RRGDVFIAKKYART
-1313 PWHLVEKIE
+1313 PYPLVEKIDE
-1322 SVDEDG
+1322 IYEDG
-1328 HVVVRHERAGDEE
+1328 TIRTSIRDTNSL
-1341 I
+1341 

>member
-1 MKIEYPGSVHNHTQY
+1 MKAEYPGSVHNHTHF

-52 CHIKAQKYYRK
+52 CHIKAQKYYQK
-63 IKEKH
+63 IKEKN

-134 VPTYYLDLFEV
+134 VPTYYSDLFEV

-190 LHNLFGKD
+190 LHNLFGEN
-198 NFYLELQPSAITEQ
+198 NFYLELQPSATTEQ

-221 MSERLGIPYII
+221 MSERLDIPYII

-262 FYLTTYMMDT
+262 FYLTTYMMST

-292 ILTIRDSCKD
+292 ILTIRDNCKD

-319 SPKNVLRPTMRAAI
+319 NPKNVLRPIMRAAI

-571 LGQHAGGVIFTDKP
+571 LG
-585 LVDYT
+585 
-590 ALMRAPDGTLV
+590 
-601 TAYDLHD
+601 
-608 DEAVSL
+608 
-614 IKYDLL
+614 
-620 SIEGLDKIHN
+620 
-630 ELDLLVEYGYVT
+630 
-642 PEPTLKETYEK
+642 
-653 VVGIYN
+653 
-659 LERDNPDMWKMI
+659 
-671 WEHRILS
+671 
-678 LFQMEQQSGI
+678 
-688 QGIALTHPQSVDD
+688 
-701 LAHLNSVIRLMAQ
+701 
-714 EKGAELPLAK
+714 
-724 YARFKNDIN
+724 
-733 LWYDE
+733 
-738 MDHYSVKK
+738 
-746 EHQELLKKIL
+746 
-756 LNSYGICEAQEL
+756 
-768 FMELVQIP
+768 
-776 ECGGFD
+776 
-782 LNWADRLRKSIAKK
+782 
-796 KASEFEALEKEYYTV
+796 
-811 TKEKGLDEHLCN
+811 
-823 YVWSVLVSTSRGYG
+823 
-837 FNLSHT
+837 
-843 LSYSLVALQEM
+843 
-854 NLAFKYPLILWDCA
+854 
-868 CLINDAGGG
+868 
-877 SDSEE
+877 
-882 ESEDSD
+882 
-888 SCENCY
+888 
-894 EEVVVS
+894 
-900 SIDSFVDEPDD
+900 
-911 DDEDDEDDED
+911 
-921 EEEAPKKVE
+921 
-930 KKKKKAKSSNY
+930 
-941 GKVAT
+941 
-946 AIGKMREEGVSIVP
+946 
-960 PDINES
+960 
-966 KLTFSPNVENSEIR
+966 
-980 YGLTGITRVGAD
+980 
-992 IVSEIIK
+992 
-999 NRPYQ
+999 
-1004 NLEDL
+1004 
-1009 LNRVKMKKPQVIN
+1009 
-1022 LIKAGA
+1022 
-1028 LDCFGDRTEIMHEY
+1028 
-1042 IDLISGKKKRITL
+1042 
-1055 QNMRMLID
+1055 
-1063 FGLIPDEY
+1063 
-1071 DMSRR
+1071 
-1076 VFNYNA
+1076 
-1082 YLRKLL
+1082 
-1088 DDDKKTYLLNDVAF
+1088 
-1102 GFYEKNFDMDKLKED
+1102 
-1117 SRAES
+1117 
-1122 GFSILKTSWKPIYDS
+1122 
-1137 YMAKVRPYVQSH
+1137 
-1149 NQELLKAVNDRLES
+1149 
-1163 DMWNKYCKGS
+1163 
-1173 LSKWEM
+1173 
-1179 DSVSFYSHPHE
+1179 
-1190 LAGADLSAYNCV
+1190 
-1202 DYFSLPEEP
+1202 
-1211 VIETEIMIKGKKI
+1211 
-1224 PLYKIVRIA
+1224 
-1233 GTVLDRDKN
+1233 
-1242 KHSVTLLTTSGVVTV
+1242 
-1257 KIFGTVFAHYD
+1257 
-1268 KQISERGDDGKKH
+1268 
-1281 VIEKSWFAR
+1281 
-1290 GSKIIVSGI
+1290 
-1299 RRGEVFLGKKYART
+1299 
-1313 PWHLVEKIE
+1313 
-1322 SVDEDG
+1322 
-1328 HVVVRHERAGDEE
+1328 
-1341 I
+1341 

>member
-1 MKIEYPGSVHNHTQY
+1 MKAEYPGSVHNHTHF

-63 IKEKH
+63 VKEKN

-121 WKRSWISKGKMRR
+121 WRRSWISKGKMRR
-134 VPTYYLDLFEV
+134 VPTYYSDLFEV

-190 LHNLFGKD
+190 LHNLFGEN
-198 NFYLELQPSAITEQ
+198 NFYLELQPSATTEQ

-221 MSERLGIPYII
+221 MSERLDIPYII

-292 ILTIRDSCKD
+292 IFTIRDNCKD

-319 SPKNVLRPTMRAAI
+319 NPKNVLRPTMRAAI

-343 FIGDKKLIDCIVEK
+343 FIGDRKLIDCIVEK

-630 ELDLLVEYGYVT
+630 ELDLLVEYGYVI

-724 YARFKNDIN
+724 YARFKNNIN

-738 MDHYSVKK
+738 MDHYGVKK

-854 NLAFKYPLILWDCA
+854 NLAFRYPLILWDCA

-877 SDSEE
+877 SDNEE

-894 EEVVVS
+894 EEVTVS

-911 DDEDDEDDED
+911 DEDDEEDED
-921 EEEAPKKVE
+921 EEAPKKVE

-946 AIGKMREEGVSIVP
+946 AIGKMREEGVSIAP

-966 KLTFSPNVENSEIR
+966 KLTFSPDVENSEIR
-980 YGLTGITRVGAD
+980 YGLTGITKVGAD
-992 IVSEIIK
+992 VVNEIIK

-1022 LIKAGA
+1022 LIKAGT

-1122 GFSILKTSWKPIYDS
+1122 GFSILKTSWKPVYDS

-1211 VIETEIMIKGKKI
+1211 PIETEIMIKGKKV

-1257 KIFGTVFAHYD
+1257 KIFGPVFAHYD

-1281 VIEKSWFAR
+1281 IIEKSWFAR
-1290 GSKIIVSGI
+1290 GSKIIISGI

-1313 PWHLVEKIE
+1313 PWHLVEQIE

>member
-1 MKIEYPGSVHNHTQY
+1 MQNHTQY

-24 IIREDKLIDYAIEL
+24 IIRENKLIDYAIEL

-63 IKEKH
+63 IKEKNLN
-68 PDFKLILGN
+68 FKLILGN

-121 WKRSWISKGKMRR
+121 WKRSWISRGKMRR
-134 VPTYYLDLFEV
+134 VPTYYSDLFDV
-145 IGANPGHLIGSTACL
+145 IGANPGHIIASTACL

-190 LHNLFGKD
+190 LHNLFGES
-198 NFYLELQPSAITEQ
+198 NFYLELQPSATTEQ

-262 FYLTTYMMDT
+262 FYLTTYMMST

-292 ILTIRDSCKD
+292 ILTIRNNCKD

-319 SPKNVLRPTMRAAI
+319 NPKNVLRPTMRAAI

-473 LRQAYGEDYV
+473 LRQVYGEDYV

-630 ELDLLVEYGYVT
+630 ELDLLVEYGYIT

-738 MDHYSVKK
+738 MDHYGVKK

-854 NLAFKYPLILWDCA
+854 NLAFRYPLILWDCA

-894 EEVVVS
+894 EEVAVS
-900 SIDSFVDEPDD
+900 SIDSFVDEPD

-946 AIGKMREEGVSIVP
+946 AIGKMREEGVSIAP

-966 KLTFSPNVENSEIR
+966 KLTFSPDVENSEIR

-992 IVSEIIK
+992 VVNEIIK

-1082 YLRKLL
+1082 YLRKFL

-1149 NQELLKAVNDRLES
+1149 NQDLLKAVNDRLES

-1281 VIEKSWFAR
+1281 VIEKSLFTR
-1290 GSKIIVSGI
+1290 GTEIIVSGV
-1299 RRGEVFLGKKYART
+1299 RRGDVFIAKKYART
-1313 PWHLVEKIE
+1313 PYPLVEKIDE
-1322 SVDEDG
+1322 IYEDG
-1328 HVVVRHERAGDEE
+1328 TIRTSIRDTNSL
-1341 I
+1341 

>member
-1 MKIEYPGSVHNHTQY
+1 MKAEYPGSVHNHTHF

-52 CHIKAQKYYRK
+52 CHIKAQKYYQK
-63 IKEKH
+63 IKEKN

-134 VPTYYLDLFEV
+134 VPTYYSDLFEV

-190 LHNLFGKD
+190 LHNLFGEG
-198 NFYLELQPSAITEQ
+198 NFYLELQPSATTEQ

-243 APIHEAFLNAQD
+243 ASIHEAFLNAQD

-262 FYLTTYMMDT
+262 FYLTTYMMST

-292 ILTIRDSCKD
+292 ILTIRDNCKD

-319 SPKNVLRPTMRAAI
+319 NPKNVLRPTMRAAI

-630 ELDLLVEYGYVT
+630 ELDLLVEYGYIT

-738 MDHYSVKK
+738 MDHYGVKK

-811 TKEKGLDEHLCN
+811 TKEKSLDEHLCN

-854 NLAFKYPLILWDCA
+854 NLAFRYPLILWDCA

-877 SDSEE
+877 SDNEE

-894 EEVVVS
+894 EEVTVS

-911 DDEDDEDDED
+911 DEDDEDDED
-921 EEEAPKKVE
+921 EEEVPKKVE

-946 AIGKMREEGVSIVP
+946 AIGKMREEGVSIAP

-966 KLTFSPNVENSEIR
+966 KLTFSPDVENSEIR

-992 IVSEIIK
+992 VVNEIIK

-1028 LDCFGDRTEIMHEY
+1028 LDCFGDRIEIMHEY

-1211 VIETEIMIKGKKI
+1211 PIETEIMIKGKKV

-1257 KIFGTVFAHYD
+1257 KIFGPVFAHYD

-1281 VIEKSWFAR
+1281 IIEKSWFAR
-1290 GSKIIVSGI
+1290 GSKIIISGI

-1313 PWHLVEKIE
+1313 PWHLVEQIE